1 MNKLFLILLTIAS
14 PLFLKAEETVIS
26 GAYLPLQLG
35 YQNPNL
41 DLSYNVPLDPF
52 YCNKNP
58 SHCIE
63 PPKLI
68 PKFKIVQKPTK
79 KQWALFWTF
88 QLLDVYTTTKALNY
102 DCVSEINP
110 LFTEKPSGTRVILTK
125 SIILIPALVYDD
137 YYTKVT
143 PKELDQ
149 SNLLYA
155 AVIGN
160 NFNVLNHAKQNCNKI
175 R

>member
-14 PLFLKAEETVIS
+14 PLFLKAEEIVIS

-41 DLSYNVPLDPF
+41 DLSYSIPLDPY
-52 YCNKNP
+52 YCDKNP

-63 PPKLI
+63 PQKLI
-68 PKFKIVQKPTK
+68 PKFEIVQKPSR

-88 QLLDVYTTTKALNY
+88 QLLDIYTTTKALDY

-110 LFTEKPSGTRVILTK
+110 LFTEKPSDARIILTK
-125 SIILIPALVYDD
+125 GIILLPGLLYDD
-137 YYTKVT
+137 YYTRVT
-143 PKELDQ
+143 PRELDN
-149 SNLLYA
+149 SNLVYA

-160 NFNVLNHAKQNCNKI
+160 NFNVLNQAKQNCNKI